1 MIEAIEISSS
11 AIKAQRTR
19 LDIIAGNIANAEAT
33 RQEDGRLVPY
43 RRRFAQFIAG
53 DGQGGAGVHVARVL
67 EDPTPFRQRFD
78 PGHPDAGP
86 DGYLRLPNVNITMEY
101 VDAMEASRAYEANL
115 AMMNVSKAMLRET
128 IQLFA

>member
-1 MIEAIEISSS
+1 MIEAIDISSS
-11 AIKAQRTR
+11 AIQAQRTR

-43 RRRFAQFIAG
+43 RRRFAQFISG

-115 AMMNVSKAMLRET
+115 AMMNVSKAMMRET